1 MERKSISFVWKEM
14 LLSCCLLH
22 VVPTNIFFIFLVL
35 YASFPSFSSF
45 CLTLYLLLG
54 LAGIDWMIMKSLKVK
69 KFPYLKTSAIKPHQ
83 NVNFKPDF
91 DLDSSGISQ
100 NAKHKSCR
108 SFSWCFTASWIIS
121 IGDFMRELW
130 PDYELMLKLSK
141 IAQFALFCI

>member
-1 MERKSISFVWKEM
+1 LPHALSILSFVWKEM

-54 LAGIDWMIMKSLKVK
+54 LAGIDWMIMESLKVK

-83 NVNFKPDF
+83 IHIRMSTSSPISTLIHSVSLKTQKIKVV
-91 DLDSSGISQ
+91 DSFLGVPHHLESSQ
-100 NAKHKSCR
+100 S
-108 SFSWCFTASWIIS
+108 
-121 IGDFMRELW
+121 EL
-130 PDYELMLKLSK
+130 L
-141 IAQFALFCI
+141 